1 MVITRR
7 LLTVFTA
14 WKLVSNLQPLA
25 GQNEPK
31 LLVFITR
38 AQNQYCLKIYR
49 LDGID
54 IIPLKTQPVCSNMGS
69 IRLKGEDIIIENLEI
84 DIDDTTSLDTDT
96 YQVVGDE
103 CKLLRGEKKVL
114 PPGKNH

>member
-1 MVITRR
+1 VE
-7 LLTVFTA
+7 
-14 WKLVSNLQPLA
+14 VSFQLA
-25 GQNEPK
+25 TMGGTNEPK
-31 LLVFITR
+31 LLVFYH
-38 AQNQYCLKIYR
+38 AGANQYCLKIYR

-54 IIPLKTQPVCSNMGS
+54 IIPLKTQPVCSNKGS